1 MLNAMQFVNY
11 IKGVKGFIMKKN
23 TSLSFERTLK
33 NRNLAIILGL
43 FILCII
49 SFFISV
55 RYGSLKITIKDIVRA
70 MFIHDGSIHYQII
83 YNVRLP
89 RVLISALV
97 GISLSLAGA
106 ILQAVMRNP
115 LASPSTIGV
124 NSGAAFM
131 AYLIL
136 IVFPQHY
143 GLVPMSAFFGA
154 FITTLFIYALAWKD
168 GIQPTRMILAGV
180 AITSLLGAGIDSLFS
195 LFPDKLQN
203 ATSFMIG
210 GLSAKTWVDFNRL
223 WPYTLIGIVLAF
235 LFPAKL
241 NILGLGDE
249 VAKGLGLKVE
259 QTRFFF
265 IIIASL
271 LAGSSVSVVGLISF
285 VGLIVPHISRML
297 VGSDYRYLFPTTAL
311 VGALLLMLCDTLAR
325 MLFDPVEIPVGIIL
339 SFLGAPF
346 FLYLLRKKKNNII

>member
-1 MLNAMQFVNY
+1 
-11 IKGVKGFIMKKN
+11 MKD
-23 TSLSFERTLK
+23 E
-33 NRNLAIILGL
+33 AIIGQNSSNVSLAFDKTNKHRKIAIIIAL
-43 FILCII
+43 FMLCII
-49 SFFISV
+49 SFFISI
-55 RYGSLKITIKDIVRA
+55 RYGSLKISVMDIIKAICVQ
-70 MFIHDGSIHYQII
+70 DGSVNYQII

-106 ILQAVMRNP
+106 ILQGVMRNP

-143 GLVPMSAFFGA
+143 GLVSISAFFGA
-154 FITTLFIYALAWKD
+154 FLTTVFIYGLAWKD

-180 AITSLLGAGIDSLFS
+180 AITALLGAGIDSMFS
-195 LFPDKLQN
+195 LFPDRLQN
-203 ATSFMIG
+203 ATTFMIG
-210 GLSAKTWVDFNRL
+210 GLSAKTWADFNRL
-223 WPYTLIGIVLAF
+223 WPYTLIGIF
-235 LFPAKL
+235 LTLLYPTRL

-249 VAKGLGLKVE
+249 AAKGLGLNVE
-259 QTRFFF
+259 RTRLSFVVA
-265 IIIASL
+265 ASV

-285 VGLIVPHISRML
+285 VGLIVPHIARLL
-297 VGSDYRYLFPTTAL
+297 VGSDYKYLFPATAL
-311 VGALLLMLCDTLAR
+311 MGALLLMICDTLAR
-325 MLFDPVEIPVGIIL
+325 LLFDPVEIPVGIIL

-346 FLYLLRKKKNNII
+346 FLYLLRNKKNSMA